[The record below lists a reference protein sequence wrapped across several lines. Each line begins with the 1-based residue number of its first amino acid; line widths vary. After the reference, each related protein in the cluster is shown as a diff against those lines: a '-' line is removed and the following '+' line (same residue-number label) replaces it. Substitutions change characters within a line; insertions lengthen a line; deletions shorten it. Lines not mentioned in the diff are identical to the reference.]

1 MLPQHIPRS
10 MDWLVISSSMHS
22 PLRCFMLVL
31 VVIGGLIAAPV
42 VSAKRVSAQVA
53 VVRTAIAE
61 VRTVRAS
68 LDWPDGAD
76 SGQLS
81 VAIDRIDA
89 PMLGY
94 RFAKLR
100 WQCELKRDGE
110 GFACTGP
117 LRSAQGNLPSFRLA
131 MSLSHTD
138 ALLTSGRT
146 RVEVKRLAAAPDNTR
161 LLLRQV
167 PVAWVQAFMHTLWAD
182 ARYNKGRV
190 DADFLLNVPE
200 AKPIRV
206 SGPVTL
212 AGLALDT
219 ADGMIATDGL
229 SAQVQ
234 LDASISDAASRL
246 AVTGSLRGGEL
257 LASSLYVA
265 LPKQPVGVAVIAER
279 RGNQGWRLHDIRW
292 DDPGALHVEG
302 EVQLDPSFNPLR
314 ATLALASTSLQDT
327 ATRYLSGPI
336 GLAGLDGLQ
345 LSGGLRA
352 SLDWGEQ
359 GTGAVSVVL
368 DKVNAVAADG
378 RFALADVSG
387 EMAWARTGDTAPGTI
402 RWGAAAIYGLG
413 FGAGSA
419 SLQSKGGEIA
429 LLAPVAVPLLGG
441 RFQLS
446 HFALTP
452 RQGDQGARIRLG
464 MKLTDLDLGKLSQRL
479 GWPPFTGTVGGT
491 LPDAQYADN
500 RLTFKGGIT
509 ISMFDGEVRIND
521 MAMERPFGVAPML
534 AADIVYDQLD
544 LQPLTAA
551 FGFGE
556 ITGRLDGKVSNL
568 RLLDWAPVQFDADF
582 HSSPGYKGKKK
593 ISQRA
598 VRDLTSVGGGGIAA
612 GLQNSMLKIFSNFSY
627 SKLGLKCT
635 LRQNVCHMDG
645 VGSAGQGYTIVDG
658 SGLPRITVVGFS
670 RRVDWPVLLARLK
683 AVTEGQ
689 MPSVK

>member
-1 MLPQHIPRS
+1 
-10 MDWLVISSSMHS
+10 MDWMVISSSMHS
-22 PLRCFMLVL
+22 SLRCTTLVL
-31 VVIGGLIAAPV
+31 VVIVGLLGAATV
-42 VSAKRVSAQVA
+42 NAKRMSAQVA
-53 VVRTAIAE
+53 MVRTAIAE
-61 VRTVRAS
+61 VHKVDVS
-68 LDWPDGAD
+68 LDWPDDAD

-81 VAIDRIDA
+81 IDIAQIDA
-89 PMLGY
+89 SSLGY
-94 RFAKLR
+94 RFDKLR

-110 GFACTGP
+110 GFACAGP
-117 LRSAQGNLPSFRLA
+117 VRSAQGNLPSLRLA

-190 DADFLLNVPE
+190 DADFMLNVPE
-200 AKPIRV
+200 AKPMRV

-219 ADGMIATDGL
+219 ADGMIAAEGL
-229 SAQVQ
+229 SAKMQ

-246 AVTGSLRGGEL
+246 ALQGSLHGGEL

-265 LPKQPVGVAVIAER
+265 LPKQAVSVAVNAER
-279 RGNQGWRLHDIRW
+279 RGNQGWRLHGIRW
-292 DDPGALHVEG
+292 DDPDALHVEG
-302 EVQLDPSFNPLR
+302 EVQLDPAFNPLR
-314 ATLALASTSLQDT
+314 ATLAVVSTSLQDT

-336 GLAGLDGLQ
+336 GMAGLDGL
-345 LSGGLRA
+345 LLTGSLRA
-352 SLDWGEQ
+352 SLDWGEH
-359 GTGAVSVVL
+359 GASAVSVAL

-387 EMAWARTGDTAPGTI
+387 ELAWARAGDSAPGTI
-402 RWGAAAIYGLG
+402 GWGAAAIYGLG

-419 SLQSKGGEIA
+419 TLQSKSGEIA

-441 RFQLS
+441 VFRLN

-491 LPDAQYADN
+491 LADAQYTDN
-500 RLTFKGGIT
+500 RLSFKGGIT

-521 MAMERPFGVAPML
+521 MVMERPFGVAPML

-556 ITGRLDGKVSNL
+556 ITGRLDGKVGNL

-612 GLQNSMLKIFSNFSY
+612 GLQNSMLKMFSNFSY
-627 SKLGLKCT
+627 AKLGLKCT

-689 MPSVK
+689 MPTVN